1 MRFRTLMTLTTAAPL
16 AFVLAACSSQEP
28 AGVATTDAMG
38 TTAAVDTNGTTG
50 MAATPAP
57 MPSVATNARTSVKY
71 AGTYEQTGPDGRKSS
86 LTLNDDDTYSM
97 TGPDGVQKQGTYS
110 WYKDGSRILI
120 KDGDT
125 NNVYGVAD
133 GAVYKMN
140 DENAPATDISPERMY
155 SRTAAGQP
163 QM

>member
-1 MRFRTLMTLTTAAPL
+1 MVNLEGGPIDALSHPDDPDRRRSARF
-16 AFVLAACSSQEP
+16 C
-28 AGVATTDAMG
+28 
-38 TTAAVDTNGTTG
+38 
-50 MAATPAP
+50 
-57 MPSVATNARTSVKY
+57 
-71 AGTYEQTGPDGRKSS
+71 
-86 LTLNDDDTYSM
+86 
-97 TGPDGVQKQGTYS
+97 VQKQGTYS

-140 DENAPATDISPERMY
+140 DENAPATDISPDRMY